1 MVELQKYKWWCEKD
15 GKDTKITELQL
26 PKKIRKNESSKITLF
41 VSYCMHKTIH
51 RSYQEGVFSPHVPS
65 SFGALTYRNIEIS
78 NRDILL
84 TLLFNNHVSSIYNLY
99 LQRRLH
105 PPPPNS
111 ILSNYRWNLMLVN
124 TYPRFHN
131 ILIPSL
137 IFQVT
142 DTAENTYYS
151 PYYKNNNKVQI
162 DQIIFEL
169 FCLSSSLYL
178 LSYIDQGGV
187 KENQLISLNSWY

>member
-1 MVELQKYKWWCEKD
+1 MISVRSNHISLKYQRFTPSGCKDIWIRKFKFVAKTSVLLNQLLYSSLVELQKYKWWCEKD

-105 PPPPNS
+105 PPPFQ
-111 ILSNYRWNLMLVN
+111 L
-124 TYPRFHN
+124 YP
-131 ILIPSL
+131 I
-137 IFQVT
+137 
-142 DTAENTYYS
+142 
-151 PYYKNNNKVQI
+151 
-162 DQIIFEL
+162 
-169 FCLSSSLYL
+169 
-178 LSYIDQGGV
+178 
-187 KENQLISLNSWY
+187 